1 MQLTHALA
9 VVRRARGFYFEGRK
23 TLPWPLRLAMSFA
36 LAAFTGLCAQLVIP
50 ATPVPVTGQV
60 FGVLL
65 AGLLL
70 GGRFGALS
78 QILDLA
84 VGAVGVPWFAG
95 SAAGPGVLTGV
106 TGGYLIAFIP
116 AAYLVGAL
124 TERFPCCRTLPGEL
138 LVMTAAIALIYAIG
152 ATWLA
157 ALLHANFSKTLQLAV
172 LPFVGIDLLKAA
184 LAAAAA
190 RLILPPNPRRDI

>member
-1 MQLTHALA
+1 MQLTQALA
-9 VVRRARGFYFEGRK
+9 VVRRARGFYFQRRN
-23 TLPWPLRLAMSFA
+23 TLPWSLKLAMSFA
-36 LAAFTGLCAQLVIP
+36 MAAFTGLSAQLVIP
-50 ATPVPVTGQV
+50 LTPVPITGQV

-78 QILDLA
+78 QFLYLA
-84 VGAVGVPWFAG
+84 IGAAGVPWFAG
-95 SAAGPGVLTGV
+95 ARAGFGGV

-124 TERFPCCRTLPGEL
+124 TERFPRCRTLPGEL
-138 LVMTAAIALIYAIG
+138 LVMTAAIAVIYALG
-152 ATWLA
+152 ATWVA
-157 ALLHANFSKTLQLAV
+157 ALLHTGFSKTLQLAV

-190 RLILPPNPRRDI
+190 RLILPPTPRP